1 MARISDDVI
10 ERLKNEVSLVR
21 LMESQGFELKK
32 HGKDTICRCP
42 FHDDKTPS
50 LVVTPSKNLFHCFG
64 CDAAGSVIDWV
75 MKREGISFRRAVEIL
90 QNDIGLI
97 SESHEPVKQS
107 TTKQLSSDLVAEQDE
122 QQALKRI
129 IDFYHE
135 TLKQSPEA
143 LEYLESRGLNNPE
156 LINKFKLGFSNR
168 TLAYRLPAKNRKAG
182 AEIRGLLQSVGILRK
197 TGHEHFNGSIV
208 VPIFDNRQGEN
219 EQIKEVYG
227 RKILGS
233 KLRKGTAQHLYLP
246 GEHLGIWNHLPLAA
260 CDEIILCESLID
272 AMTFWVNNFRNVTC
286 SYGTN
291 GFTEELLNGLI
302 NHNIKRVLIA
312 YDRDEA
318 GNVAAD
324 KLADQLK
331 QYNIDCYRVL
341 FPKNMDAN
349 EYALKMSP
357 ARKSLELVIRKAEPM
372 LAGEHPPGTP
382 AFRPSMDISAKAR
395 GAGSEVLGARTEKEQ
410 GKPVTKAEGETVL
423 PASPIPT
430 SHSLEVTAEVTDNEI
445 IMLFGSRRYRVRGL
459 KKAMSYEQLKINLC
473 VSDNDC
479 MHVDHLDLYHAKQRL
494 SFIKQASI
502 ELGVNADVIKKDLTK
517 VLWKLEQLQ
526 DEQIQKTLKPEVKEI
541 QISSEEEQQALDLLR
556 SPDLLNQILND
567 FNRAGVVGEETNKL
581 VGYLAAVSR
590 KLDDPLAVI
599 IQSTSAA
606 GKSALMNAV
615 LAMIPE
621 EEKIQYSAMT
631 GQSLFYMGETNLK
644 HKILA
649 IAEEEGAEN
658 ASYAMKLLQSEGE
671 LTMASTGKDADG
683 NLTTQEYHVEGPVML
698 FSTTTAID
706 LDEELMNRCLVL
718 TVNESREQTKQIHQ
732 MQRRKRT
739 MAGLEDKAEKKRI
752 LTVHK
757 NAQRLIKPLQIMN
770 PYADQLTFLDDK
782 TRTRRD
788 HEKYLTLIDSIA
800 LLHQHQREIKT
811 KTFEGESFDYVEVT
825 LDDIK

>member
-1 MARISDDVI
+1 MARISDEVI

-32 HGKDTICRCP
+32 HGKDYVCHCP

-50 LVVTPSKNLFHCFG
+50 LVVTPSKNLWNCLG
-64 CDAAGSVIDWV
+64 ACGVGGSVIDWV

-97 SESHEPVKQS
+97 SENHQPVKQS
-107 TTKQLSSDLVAEQDE
+107 TTKQLASNLVTERDE
-122 QQALKRI
+122 QQALKRV

-156 LINKFKLGFSNR
+156 LINTFKLGFANR

-182 AEIRGLLQSVGILRK
+182 AEIRGLLQSIGILRK
-197 TGHEHFNGSIV
+197 SGHEHFNGSIII
-208 VPIFDNRQGEN
+208 PIIDEN
-219 EQIKEVYG
+219 NQIKEVYG

-246 GEHLGIWNHLPLAA
+246 GEHQGIWNHLSLAA
-260 CDEIILCESLID
+260 NEEVILCESLID
-272 AMTFWVNNFRNVTC
+272 AMAFWTNGFRNVTC

-372 LAGEHPPGTP
+372 LCAKVRGEITQRSEELG
-382 AFRPSMDISAKAR
+382 SR
-395 GAGSEVLGARTEKEQ
+395 GEEKPKEIIES
-410 GKPVTKAEGETVL
+410 PIAIAL
-423 PASPIPT
+423 PASPIPAAPN
-430 SHSLEVTAEVTDNEI
+430 LDIDAEVSDNEI

-473 VSDNDC
+473 VSDDEM

-502 ELGVNADVIKKDLTK
+502 ELGVNVDVIKKDLTK

-526 DEQIQKTLKPEVKEI
+526 DAQIQKTLKPEVKEI
-541 QISSEEEQQALDLLR
+541 QLSTEEETQALELLR
-556 SPDLLNQILND
+556 SPDLLNQILSD

-590 KLDDPLAVI
+590 KLDDPLAII

-658 ASYAMKLLQSEGE
+658 ASYALK
-671 LTMASTGKDADG
+671 
-683 NLTTQEYHVEGPVML
+683 
-698 FSTTTAID
+698 
-706 LDEELMNRCLVL
+706 
-718 TVNESREQTKQIHQ
+718 
-732 MQRRKRT
+732 
-739 MAGLEDKAEKKRI
+739 
-752 LTVHK
+752 
-757 NAQRLIKPLQIMN
+757 
-770 PYADQLTFLDDK
+770 
-782 TRTRRD
+782 
-788 HEKYLTLIDSIA
+788 
-800 LLHQHQREIKT
+800 
-811 KTFEGESFDYVEVT
+811 
-825 LDDIK
+825 